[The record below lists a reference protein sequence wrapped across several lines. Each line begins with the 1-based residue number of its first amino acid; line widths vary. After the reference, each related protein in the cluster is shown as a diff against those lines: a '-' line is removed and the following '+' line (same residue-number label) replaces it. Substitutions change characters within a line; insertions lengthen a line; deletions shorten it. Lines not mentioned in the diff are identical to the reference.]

1 MSYPQFTILN
11 VSCCMWEWMFRTFW
25 TLWDYGSIVT
35 PHERIDKAKY
45 IRSSKKVSPNIV
57 STDTHTS
64 AIIRFKSRGKKS
76 CCSEWKRW
84 FKHTPLF
91 IPVFIC
97 DIKSV
102 NDYWIVQWRVPSTFQ
117 HFFLKILSFMACY
130 SLLSNSIDDIR
141 FLFKCLLGIT
151 AMMGNSLLDWQRFFN
166 LRCHYSAKMIFNQVH
181 RYEVILYL
189 ILLWNSVLVIYVI
202 SQQCKRKDMRSC
214 IPSAI
219 GIVNSMQV
227 GLSLSQSSVF
237 SQLSYYSC

>member
-11 VSCCMWEWMFRTFW
+11 VSCCRWEWMFRTFW

-35 PHERIDKAKY
+35 PYERIDKAKY

-64 AIIRFKSRGKKS
+64 TIIRFKSRGKKVAVL
-76 CCSEWKRW
+76 SESVESST
-84 FKHTPLF
+84 HPCLF
-91 IPVFIC
+91 QYLFVTLRVWMITG
-97 DIKSV
+97 SY
-102 NDYWIVQWRVPSTFQ
+102 NDVSHQLFNT
-117 HFFLKILSFMACY
+117 FFLNTFFYGLLFPFVKFDRWYTISFQVLVGNH
-130 SLLSNSIDDIR
+130 SHDGKQPFGL
-141 FLFKCLLGIT
+141 T
-151 AMMGNSLLDWQRFFN
+151 AIFQSEVPLQ
-166 LRCHYSAKMIFNQVH
+166 CQMIFNQVH